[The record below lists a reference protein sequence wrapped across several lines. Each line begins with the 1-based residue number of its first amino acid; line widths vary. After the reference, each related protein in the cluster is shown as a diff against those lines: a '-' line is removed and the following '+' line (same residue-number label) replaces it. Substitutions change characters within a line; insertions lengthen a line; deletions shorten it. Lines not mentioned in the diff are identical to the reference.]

1 MDLFDLFAQTPSN
14 SSSSASSSNS
24 TPESKDSPEE
34 TEITSSN
41 ETPQEASQNEGE
53 ASFTA
58 SEGSFE
64 AENSPE
70 MSFSRPLEEKL
81 PQETVVMMVPGS
93 LVFRKGSFHLSWL
106 TSLARKVESLHAE
119 GKNIALVVG
128 ESPHS
133 RLVGKT
139 ARQLGLPIN
148 EIEAHIASSSF
159 LNAALVLRL
168 LAKAHPRVCEELQD
182 AVAALQNGDI
192 TIVMG
197 GKESV
202 SAEARAATLAEKTNA
217 KCILLTEN
225 EIPTNTLSHSR
236 FAKMANDATQ
246 EGDASFIVDP
256 FTSLILA
263 RGKIETILLWGKH
276 ISQLPSAIEGNDF
289 DGTRITSQK
298 DALPEMRVKKRFAND
313 GFEE

>member
-14 SSSSASSSNS
+14 SPSAASSSS
-24 TPESKDSPEE
+24 ESKESSEE
-34 TEITSSN
+34 TEISRPEDPQE
-41 ETPQEASQNEGE
+41 ETPQ
-53 ASFTA
+53 TA
-58 SEGSFE
+58 SEATFNASDSVF
-64 AENSPE
+64 AQENDPE
-70 MSFSRPLEEKL
+70 RAFSSTLEEKT
-81 PQETVVMMVPGS
+81 PRESVVMMVPGS

-106 TSLARKVESLHAE
+106 TSLARKVESLHSE

-128 ESPHS
+128 ESPHA

-139 ARQLGLPIN
+139 ARQLGLPVN

-168 LAKAHPRVCEELQD
+168 LANAHPRVCEEMQD
-182 AVAALQNGDI
+182 AVSSLENGQI

-197 GKESV
+197 GKESI

-225 EIPTNTLSHSR
+225 EIPTNTLSHSK
-236 FAKMANDATQ
+236 FAKMANEAAQDHDST
-246 EGDASFIVDP
+246 FIVDP

-263 RGKIETILLWGKH
+263 RGKIETVLLWGKH
-276 ISQLPSAIEGNDF
+276 ISQLPNAIEGNDF
-289 DGTRITSQK
+289 DGTRITSEK
-298 DALPEMRVKKRFAND
+298 DALPEMRVKKRFSKN